1 MTKENDLINENEK
14 DELKH
19 SSSVKKIQKCAWK
32 KRGTRW
38 SCWDQPSFLTQDG
51 MKSPSSDL
59 ISFQLS
65 NCPARCSEH
74 KTCNLCLLSD
84 GGGDGMWSECAWS
97 TELEVCLSP
106 PEIPLRCL
114 GGICGAIVSVSEKNS
129 SKNKTSLIED
139 VCPKP
144 CSANTNC
151 KDCLE
156 NTRCGWC
163 AISGSNGGGRCIE
176 GAIEGPLHE
185 KHCEYLDY
193 DHNKYLNPLYNNK
206 QNMIDHSKVNNN
218 GIGEVFIKTSW
229 HYNVCAP
236 EK

>member
-1 MTKENDLINENEK
+1 MDPKHYSKYDGDTAKLKSKSRGQLTLLSTSTHLLPSPQSHSNSNSNKLIIDKSCSMLQNRQKTNISIRKNDKKPHQGKSANDLI
-14 DELKH
+14 
-19 SSSVKKIQKCAWK
+19 
-32 KRGTRW
+32 
-38 SCWDQPSFLTQDG
+38 
-51 MKSPSSDL
+51 
-59 ISFQLS
+59 
-65 NCPARCSEH
+65 
-74 KTCNLCLLSD
+74 
-84 GGGDGMWSECAWS
+84 
-97 TELEVCLSP
+97 
-106 PEIPLRCL
+106 
-114 GGICGAIVSVSEKNS
+114 
-129 SKNKTSLIED
+129 KNKTSLIED

-206 QNMIDHSKVNNN
+206 QNMIDHSKV
-218 GIGEVFIKTSW
+218 KTLNQ
-229 HYNVCAP
+229 H
-236 EK
+236 